1 MYGSWVR
8 VPARSP
14 YFDQNQHPYRVCGF
28 FSLNRWRFR
37 WLILNF
43 PFGRAKTFWIPFTKK
58 ICNPRGYVVYLCMI
72 QSIRHKGLRLL
83 WEKND
88 PSKLPANQVDKISRI
103 LEALDTAKTLEP
115 IRAIPGYWLHALT
128 GNQKGVWSVTVTGN
142 FRITFRFDAENIFDV
157 DYVDYH

>member
-1 MYGSWVR
+1 
-8 VPARSP
+8 
-14 YFDQNQHPYRVCGF
+14 
-28 FSLNRWRFR
+28 
-37 WLILNF
+37 
-43 PFGRAKTFWIPFTKK
+43 
-58 ICNPRGYVVYLCMI
+58 MI

-115 IRAIPGYWLHALT
+115 IRAIPGYRLHALT